1 MCFFFNDLQELLGL
15 SKRIVKPYVGNRN
28 GNLKAKQKGILH
40 MKKMNILLSSA
51 ALALALVSQA
61 SATSITIG
69 GIAISGEGQIS
80 SNLGATTQTFDGLTS
95 LPGGYLA
102 IGTTPVNPLVNPP
115 NTPGLFSEPTDDGS
129 TYVTTGTGAVLN
141 LAVPAGTTY
150 FGFYWGSLD
159 SYNVFQLDE
168 SDGNGLDITGA
179 QLAALVPGVV
189 ADGST
194 SYFVN
199 FEATPGTTFTS
210 AGFSSLA
217 NSFEFDNVATATPEP
232 ASLAMLAGGLL
243 VVAGAARRRKA

>member
-1 MCFFFNDLQELLGL
+1 
-15 SKRIVKPYVGNRN
+15 
-28 GNLKAKQKGILH
+28 
-40 MKKMNILLSSA
+40 MKKLNVLLSSA

-69 GIAISGEGQIS
+69 GTAISGEGQIS
-80 SNLGATTQTFDGLTS
+80 SNLGATLTTFDGLTS
-95 LPGGYLA
+95 LPAGYLA
-102 IGTTPVNPLVNPP
+102 IGTTPANPLVNPP
-115 NTPGLFSEPTDDGS
+115 SIPGVYSEPAGDSS
-129 TYVTTGTGAVLN
+129 TFVTTGTGAVLN

-159 SYNVFQLDE
+159 SYNVFELDQ
-168 SDGNGLDITGA
+168 SNGDTLDINGA
-179 QLAALVPGVV
+179 QLAAMVPGIV

-194 SYFVN
+194 SYYVN
-199 FEATPGTTFTS
+199 FTADPGATFTS
-210 AGFSSLA
+210 AGFSSLQ

>member
-1 MCFFFNDLQELLGL
+1 
-15 SKRIVKPYVGNRN
+15 
-28 GNLKAKQKGILH
+28 
-40 MKKMNILLSSA
+40 MKKLNVLLSSA

-69 GIAISGEGQIS
+69 GIDISGEGQIS
-80 SNLGATTQTFDGLTS
+80 SNLGATTQTFDGMTT
-95 LPGGYLA
+95 LPTGYLA
-102 IGTTPVNPLVNPP
+102 IGTTPANPLVNPP
-115 NTPGLFSEPTDDGS
+115 NTPGLYSEPTNDGS
-129 TYVTTGTGAVLN
+129 TYVSTGTGAVLN

-159 SYNVFQLDE
+159 TYNVFELQQ
-168 SDGNGLDITGA
+168 SNGDTLDITGA
-179 QLAALVPGVV
+179 QLASLVPGVV

-199 FEATPGTTFTS
+199 FSADPGATFTS
-210 AGFSSLA
+210 AGFSSLQ

-243 VVAGAARRRKA
+243 VLAGTVRRRKA